1 MNELIEC
8 LSGLQGRIG
17 TCVCLG
23 VGSPGAALGLA
34 ALLPVRLVLADGEPL
49 VAEALR
55 EQAAAWP
62 GAEVH
67 GVTLA
72 PTVGSVDWHRYNLPA
87 FNGLRDATALARY
100 FPRLKA
106 AGTTR
111 VEAVNVGRWLA
122 SLGVTPAA
130 ADRSNLLV
138 LALPGQERALLEAIP
153 ADTLELFDVVAFE
166 GCTDPGYGGD
176 STPDVLVTVLRE
188 RGYACVG
195 KTEGQALW
203 SAAVTRLDRREAHLS
218 KLERRIRELDEELL
232 RVHREASDRINA
244 LQSAQAQ
251 AGHLA
256 AERQLQVEQL
266 TLARAAAEQAALERQ
281 AQLESLG
288 HAKAAAEDRAA
299 ELQAQVQQQAEARAA
314 AEQAAQ
320 ARQAQVESVEQA
332 REAAANRAAELQ
344 AQVHQQVEARAAA
357 DQAAQALQAQVGTLV
372 QARATAESR
381 AAELQAQV
389 QQQSEARAA
398 AEHAAQA
405 LLAQVESLEQARATA
420 ESRAAEL
427 QAQVQQQSEARA
439 AAEHAA
445 QALLAQIESL
455 EQARAA
461 AESRAAELKA
471 QVQQQSEA
479 RAAAEH
485 AAQALLAQ
493 VESLE
498 QARAAA
504 ESRAAEL
511 QAQVQ
516 QQSEARAEAERAA
529 QALLA
534 QVESLEQARA
544 AAESRAAE
552 LRAQVQKLCEAKAL
566 AEAQR
571 DEETKWHHENSRW
584 ARGLKAELEAFQ
596 AAAEGRA
603 AELQAQVAQHAEAR
617 IAAERRA
624 TQLEAQVQQ
633 LGEAK
638 ATAEAQRDEERKW
651 HHENARWARGLKTE
665 LEALQAAHASLR
677 AQADRVA
684 ADAASGEG
692 GRHTI
697 AEELTRTRRAF
708 DIAVRT
714 HALREGDLRDLQ
726 ERYARLSCEHQET
739 RELLS
744 RLAQRLM
751 VAQDYFRRLALP
763 DGAVPHGAGRAPIEP
778 VDALGPVELPD
789 TNVPAKP
796 KAASR
801 RRKKA
806 VVADTGPAGERVP
819 PAYQPRARP

>member
-372 QARATAESR
+372 
-381 AAELQAQV
+381 
-389 QQQSEARAA
+389 
-398 AEHAAQA
+398 
-405 LLAQVESLEQARATA
+405 QARATA